1 MVKQDEELWAW
12 IRSVNELAEK
22 FPDPVMGNEDCFP
35 NDGRNRIEM
44 VSARFRFMQASY
56 PHIVIEAPSMKKKK
70 KKTRRVAGDS
80 SLQRISGVLQLK
92 IQGGRLLLR

>member
-1 MVKQDEELWAW
+1 MKQDEELWAW

-56 PHIVIEAPSMKKKK
+56 PHIVIEAPSMQLCEK
-70 KKTRRVAGDS
+70 RRDE
-80 SLQRISGVLQLK
+80 
-92 IQGGRLLLR
+92 LLEILLYRGYQVSCS